1 MYEQILQKLN
11 ELQKSVD
18 EMKATI
24 DTLIINPAMK
34 EPEQW
39 LTKAQVIDLLCVSD
53 RTFYRRWREGGWVDW
68 KCGGTWRYLKSSLRS
83 EG

>member
-1 MYEQILQKLN
+1 MEEKILQKLI
-11 ELQKSVD
+11 ELQNSVE
-18 EMKATI
+18 EMKVI
-24 DTLIINPAMK
+24 IHTLTLNPAMK
-34 EPEQW
+34 EPELW
-39 LTKAQVIDLLCVSD
+39 LTKAQVMDFLCVSD